1 MDFPSTKKSL
11 IILVTEA
18 ILMNAILFP
27 FTVTKTSAETKQ
39 FSKQHSNRKSVK
51 DNQINRQMPKMTPHS
66 STQPSPST
74 QQSSAATQQPS
85 QAVSGI
91 HHHQQQQHQQ
101 QQSAP
106 QSHQTQMQPHWQ
118 MEYAPAHMEPGM
130 QHPHGY
136 HVLPSLY
143 FSNFTA
149 NVNVHG
155 YTQAMQPSY
164 LHQNSQPYMPTD
176 GQQNAVEQ
184 VR

>member
-1 MDFPSTKKSL
+1 MLEYSDDSGHES
-11 IILVTEA
+11 
-18 ILMNAILFP
+18 NSNGRYLFP
-27 FTVTKTSAETKQ
+27 FTVTKTSAETKH

-51 DNQINRQMPKMTPHS
+51 DNQINRQMPRMSPHS

-74 QQSSAATQQPS
+74 QQTSAATQQAS

-91 HHHQQQQHQQ
+91 HHHQQLQPQHQQQQ

-164 LHQNSQPYMPTD
+164 HHQNSQTYMPTD